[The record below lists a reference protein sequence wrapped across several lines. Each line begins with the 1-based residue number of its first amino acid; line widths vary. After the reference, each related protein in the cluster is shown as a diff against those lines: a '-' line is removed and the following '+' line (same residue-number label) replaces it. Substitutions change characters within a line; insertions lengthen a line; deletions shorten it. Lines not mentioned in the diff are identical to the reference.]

1 MERFVD
7 DDLRASM
14 REITDWI
21 SDDFR
26 RNALYTEDV
35 DKVRV
40 GVCAF
45 LVAVPCRIRFVWGRR
60 RTMNSRDVGVQLLA
74 RNAGAIDAIM
84 RTAAARKV
92 RALCGA
98 SLACALCGASL
109 AFGKGPYAI
118 LVDPRRHEA
127 LRRGALP

>member
-1 MERFVD
+1 MTCVRREAVERFVD

-98 SLACALCGASL
+98 SLA
-109 AFGKGPYAI
+109 FGKGPYAI